1 LGYKNIELMGKIT
14 LRDLNVYAYHGCFAE
29 ETKIGAEYKL
39 DVWVEGD
46 FSSAEKTDELLNT
59 VDYVQISDI
68 VNEEMSIP
76 SKLIEH
82 VADRII
88 SKILLAFPNIQLA
101 GLVIKKPNPPMNV
114 YADYVEYKLE
124 RKQEQ

>member
-1 LGYKNIELMGKIT
+1 MGKIL
-14 LRDLNVYAYHGCFAE
+14 LRDLTIYAYHGCFAE

-46 FSSAEKTDELLNT
+46 FSSAEKTDDLSTT
-59 VDYVQISDI
+59 VDYVLLSDL
-68 VNEEMSIP
+68 VKEEMSIP

-88 SKILLAFPNIQLA
+88 SRVLSTFPEIALA
-101 GLVIKKPNPPMNV
+101 GLVIKKPTPPMNV
-114 YADYVEYKLE
+114 YADYVEYKIE
-124 RKQEQ
+124 RFQDH